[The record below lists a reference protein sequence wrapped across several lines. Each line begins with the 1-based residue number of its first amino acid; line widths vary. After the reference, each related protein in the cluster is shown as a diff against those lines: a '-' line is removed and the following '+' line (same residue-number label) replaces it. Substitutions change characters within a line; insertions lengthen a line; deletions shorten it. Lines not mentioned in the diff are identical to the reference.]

1 MLLIDNFMPRQ
12 DYYQILKETVS
23 HEQWNEFVE
32 EVIKDISIA
41 KRWPDTG
48 LIESILIKEEQW
60 EKLLE
65 SVKRHANLNSIEYYE
80 KYLAHKFPD
89 EIVELYIHGIVE
101 YLECNVGRPH
111 YKQACRFIRKIIKL
125 GARDKANEIIS
136 SLRKQYPQRKALMEE
151 LDKV

>member
-1 MLLIDNFMPRQ
+1 MPLQ
-12 DYYQILKETVS
+12 DYFQILKENVS

-32 EVIKDISIA
+32 EVIKDISKT
-41 KRWPDTG
+41 KRWSNSG

-60 EKLLE
+60 DKLLE
-65 SVKRHANLNSIEYYE
+65 CVKRHASLNSIEYYE
-80 KYLAHKFPD
+80 KYLAQKFPD
-89 EIVELYIHGIVE
+89 EVVELYAHGIIE
-101 YLECNVGRPH
+101 YVECNVGRPH